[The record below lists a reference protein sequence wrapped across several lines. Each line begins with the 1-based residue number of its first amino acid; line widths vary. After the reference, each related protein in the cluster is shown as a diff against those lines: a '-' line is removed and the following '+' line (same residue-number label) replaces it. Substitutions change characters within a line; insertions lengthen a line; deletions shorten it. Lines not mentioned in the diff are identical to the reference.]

1 MTGSGRMRRAC
12 ACEVIAANALGQL
25 TWISNVDELQ
35 RETQGNGGSRG
46 FPAESADLGIRR
58 VHEDRH
64 VGQLR
69 HRLLEE
75 LQAFPTEL
83 DVAGGEAGDIAAWTG
98 EPRHQPHAD
107 GVGHAAEDD
116 WHTAGLSQSLSERVH
131 IRPVRRSARRRAPD
145 GEITDPVHL
154 PRRLR
159 IDTGRRKKQTD
170 RENDCE
176 PDPAHGHLSC
186 DGWPECSRRHFAP
199 CGTATPRGEPSETE
213 KEREARRRL

>member
-46 FPAESADLGIRR
+46 FPAESAGLGIRR

-64 VGQLR
+64 VGQVR
-69 HRLLEE
+69 HGLPEE
-75 LQAFPTEL
+75 LQPFPTEL

-131 IRPVRRSARRRAPD
+131 IRPVFGDMLAGKVDAETLERFYAQLRRCR
-145 GEITDPVHL
+145 
-154 PRRLR
+154 
-159 IDTGRRKKQTD
+159 D
-170 RENDCE
+170 R
-176 PDPAHGHLSC
+176 C
-186 DGWPECSRRHFAP
+186 DGRIPALSIARESAL
-199 CGTATPRGEPSETE
+199 ATVMSIVDR
-213 KEREARRRL
+213 